1 MVRFVTSFLLSHYY
15 HAHIICPLKRTVQ
28 MFCCSCCSVANKF
41 CIFASRASRY
51 RGGGLLVGGI
61 SPNPPEPRFTRSHTS
76 TKLTLQGFAYN
87 AKKRETPLH
96 HHSEISHILIMS
108 VQLIFALQHSY
119 PVPQF

>member
-15 HAHIICPLKRTVQ
+15 YAHIICPLKRMVQ
-28 MFCCSCCSVANKF
+28 MFCCKQILHPKF

-61 SPNPPEPRFTRSHTS
+61 APNPPEPRFTRSHTS
-76 TKLTLQGFAYN
+76 TKLTLQAFAIN

-108 VQLIFALQHSY
+108 VQLFSAFQQ
-119 PVPQF
+119 PFPDPQF